1 MLKRMSAFAL
11 VVVVVGSLSSC
22 AELSKGISGAGLG
35 AAGGALVGQAIGH
48 NTESTLIGAAVG
60 TMAGY
65 IVGNE
70 MDKADQ
76 SRLNSVYESGP
87 SGQPVVWQNP
97 DSGNSYTVT
106 PQPVVS
112 GKLGACRRAEIE
124 AVIDGR
130 REVTTAM
137 ACRDQY
143 GQWELKK

>member
-1 MLKRMSAFAL
+1 MLKRMSVFAL

-35 AAGGALVGQAIGH
+35 AAGGALIGQAIGH

-76 SRLNSVYESGP
+76 TQLNSVYETGQ

-97 DSGNSYTVT
+97 DSGNTYTVT
-106 PQPVVS
+106 PQPVLG
-112 GKLGACRRAEIE
+112 GKRGVCRKAEIE
-124 AVIDGR
+124 AVIDGQ
-130 REVTTAM
+130 REVTMAT
-137 ACRDQY
+137 ACRDHN
-143 GQWELKK
+143 GQWELRK